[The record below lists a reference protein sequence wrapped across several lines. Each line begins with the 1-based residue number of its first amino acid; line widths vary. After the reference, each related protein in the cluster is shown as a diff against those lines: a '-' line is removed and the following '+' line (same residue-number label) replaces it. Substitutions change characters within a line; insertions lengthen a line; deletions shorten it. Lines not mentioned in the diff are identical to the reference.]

1 MFVRSL
7 LAIAL
12 MLSTITLAIWLV
24 KTWMIRTQVRD
35 RWSRL
40 GKAQVAA
47 DERFGKRNWLAEWL
61 FLAGYRQASASSVFV
76 FSTLLFGLLG
86 LGMALW
92 FQFSGLQ
99 ALMEQ
104 TVILVPGGVGD
115 TFLPVI
121 WVAPWL
127 IAIIMVCIPW
137 LVVRKS
143 RRERVEL
150 IEQDLPLALELFA
163 TLSEAGLGFDSALTR
178 ILNTRLS
185 GRPLAAELR
194 TYQSDLFA
202 GRARVECLR
211 RLSARMRI
219 SSTSIFVSAMVQAE
233 QLGMGVAR
241 ILRQQADDLR
251 ARRRERAIAFAN
263 ALPVKRMFPLV
274 ICFLPGLFVWTLG
287 PAFVQLFK
295 LTETFTRGAGF

>member
-12 MLSTITLAIWLV
+12 LLSTITLAIWLV

-99 ALMEQ
+99 A
-104 TVILVPGGVGD
+104 
-115 TFLPVI
+115 
-121 WVAPWL
+121 
-127 IAIIMVCIPW
+127 
-137 LVVRKS
+137 
-143 RRERVEL
+143 
-150 IEQDLPLALELFA
+150 
-163 TLSEAGLGFDSALTR
+163 
-178 ILNTRLS
+178 
-185 GRPLAAELR
+185 
-194 TYQSDLFA
+194 
-202 GRARVECLR
+202 
-211 RLSARMRI
+211 
-219 SSTSIFVSAMVQAE
+219 
-233 QLGMGVAR
+233 
-241 ILRQQADDLR
+241 
-251 ARRRERAIAFAN
+251 
-263 ALPVKRMFPLV
+263 
-274 ICFLPGLFVWTLG
+274 
-287 PAFVQLFK
+287 
-295 LTETFTRGAGF
+295 